1 MQIWKYGIKCG
12 YLIILNF
19 IHFSSLNVS
28 KKFLNKL
35 EKANAYLKLSFKGK
49 LPFFCYKLDVI
60 HIKMININITQDSLW
75 TYQQNQLIILISVH
89 VLFQCVVVSC

>member
-1 MQIWKYGIKCG
+1 MWLFNHSQLHSFFKSEC
-12 YLIILNF
+12 F
-19 IHFSSLNVS
+19 